1 VAIGCDSLHSLIVRI
16 AQKRQRVIKNILVVW
31 YQTSWLLKELLLSF
45 RIKKKEVFSNLM
57 QPSTQY

>member
-1 VAIGCDSLHSLIVRI
+1 MAIGCDSLHSLIVRI

-45 RIKKKEVFSNLM
+45 RMKKKRCLV
-57 QPSTQY
+57 T